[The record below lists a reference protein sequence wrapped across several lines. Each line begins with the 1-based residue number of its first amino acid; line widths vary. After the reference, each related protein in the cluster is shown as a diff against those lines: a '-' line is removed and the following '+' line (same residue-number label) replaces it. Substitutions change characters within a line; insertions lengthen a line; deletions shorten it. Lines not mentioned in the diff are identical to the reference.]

1 MAYYIQEILSYILV
15 LFFSLLPTVYHVRV
29 RTSPFGDAD
38 TDANVWIKI
47 HGNNGVTDQIK
58 LDNPN
63 RDDFEVN
70 RYLTSSI
77 QSPGAYGA
85 FLLTWLTAIF
95 KTYWYKRKRKKNF
108 FLIVICCL
116 PT

>member
-1 MAYYIQEILSYILV
+1 MAYYIQEILRYILG

-47 HGNNGVTDQIK
+47 HGNNGVTDQIE
-58 LDNPN
+58 LDDPN
-63 RDDFEVN
+63 RDDFEKN

-77 QSPGAYGA
+77 QSQGAYGA
-85 FLLTWLTAIF
+85 FLRTGLTAIF
-95 KTYWYKRKRKKNF
+95 KNILVQNKA
-108 FLIVICCL
+108 
-116 PT
+116 

>member
-1 MAYYIQEILSYILV
+1 M
-15 LFFSLLPTVYHVRV
+15 YHVRV
-29 RTSPFGDAD
+29 RTSPYAHAD

-58 LDNPN
+58 LDDPN
-63 RDDFEVN
+63 RDDFEMG

-85 FLLTWLTAIF
+85 FLRTGLTAIF
-95 KTYWYKRKRKKNF
+95 KNILVQKKA
-108 FLIVICCL
+108 
-116 PT
+116 